1 MLVGMRAIHWFRSDL
16 RLRDNTARAV
26 AAVRVDEMAVVFP
39 IDDRLLR
46 YQAARRRA
54 PRR

>member
-1 MLVGMRAIHWFRSDL
+1 MRAIHWFRSDL
-16 RLRDNTARAV
+16 RLRDNTVLAV
-26 AAVRVDEMAVVFP
+26 AAARADEMAVVFV

-46 YQAARRRA
+46 CHAARRKA